1 MSFAEE
7 IKNIR
12 LESLLSQES
21 FAHKIGVAFGTVNR
35 WEAGRTLPT
44 MDTMV
49 AILQFCEEKGY
60 DRQLMYNSWKED
72 REKRRSDK

>member
-44 MDTMV
+44 MQNMS
-49 AILQFCEEKGY
+49 AIMEFCEAHGIDKERLFK
-60 DRQLMYNSWKED
+60 SWKE
-72 REKRRSDK
+72 EMVKKR

>member
-7 IKNIR
+7 IKNVR
-12 LESLLSQES
+12 LESLLSQEAL
-21 FAHKIGVAFGTVNR
+21 AHRLGVAFGTVNR

-49 AILQFCEEKGY
+49 SILKFCEERGY
-60 DRQLMYNSWKED
+60 DRQVMYNSWRQDKES
-72 REKRRSDK
+72 RKNGK